1 MNGEDLVIENFFI
14 EEVAEPVDVYNFQVE
29 DYHTYFVGDCAVWVH
44 NAENYLSPS
53 EQAKSWQ
60 GKGKYPGI
68 DEYTDVTVDKGTVL
82 YRGEPNGSEYF
93 TTLDAIECSGRNAT
107 TIFEGLQ
114 VEKHPIYGYRS
125 EMQGYVF
132 NQDIAAAYG
141 ITNANPQFGAGGLP
155 QYFGPDVQSLIDS
168 GILTPVDN
176 ISLY

>member
-107 TIFEGLQ
+107 TIFE
-114 VEKHPIYGYRS
+114 
-125 EMQGYVF
+125 
-132 NQDIAAAYG
+132 
-141 ITNANPQFGAGGLP
+141 
-155 QYFGPDVQSLIDS
+155 
-168 GILTPVDN
+168 
-176 ISLY
+176 

>member
-1 MNGEDLVIENFFI
+1 MIVVYVSGEEYYIELT
-14 EEVAEPVDVYNFQVE
+14 EEPVSVYNFQVE
-29 DYHTYFVGDCAVWVH
+29 DFHTYFVGENCVWVH

-60 GKGKYPGI
+60 GKGKYPGV

-93 TTLDAIECSGRNAT
+93 TTLDAIEGSGRNAT

-125 EMQGYVF
+125 EMQGYVL
-132 NQDIAAAYG
+132 NQDIVAAYG
-141 ITNANPQFGAGGLP
+141 ITNANPQFGAGDLP
-155 QYFGPDVQSLIDS
+155 QYFVPDVQTLIDS
-168 GILTPVDN
+168 GALTPVDN
-176 ISLY
+176 ILLY